1 MAGSSFSVGLSVM
14 EASLFS
20 GLLLMEHCN
29 AEHGRGVLLLEFFL
43 KDTGVDV
50 MEGDD
55 CYKIKTKFQS
65 DLIY

>member
-1 MAGSSFSVGLSVM
+1 M
-14 EASLFS
+14 EVSLLS

-43 KDTGVDV
+43 EDTGVDV
-50 MEGDD
+50 MQGDD

-65 DLIY
+65 DLIC